1 MKPAAHREAVGI
13 KSRIH
18 FNRYCLESM
27 LEKGL
32 VVRTDP
38 EHPNLPHH
46 RPHKPR
52 AFGAR
57 LAVTLKYGIG
67 ESLTGLGFDVCTA
80 RVYARSGA
88 GPADIGFYADAAL
101 RLAAFFGGFLFA

>member
-1 MKPAAHREAVGI
+1 MC
-13 KSRIH
+13 RIP
-18 FNRYCLESM
+18 LI
-27 LEKGL
+27 
-32 VVRTDP
+32 
-38 EHPNLPHH
+38 

-67 ESLTGLGFDVCTA
+67 ELLSGLGFNVCAA
-80 RVYARSGA
+80 RAYARSGA
-88 GPADIGFYADAAL
+88 GPADIGLYTDAAL

>member
-1 MKPAAHREAVGI
+1 MKRRISFAIGI
-13 KSRIH
+13 AIAGA
-18 FNRYCLESM
+18 LI
-27 LEKGL
+27 
-32 VVRTDP
+32 
-38 EHPNLPHH
+38 

-67 ESLTGLGFDVCTA
+67 ELLSGLGFNVCAA
-80 RVYARSGA
+80 RAYARSGA